1 MRMEARMARNPRYSQ
16 RKRAV
21 NLSIPD
27 GLAEEAKA
35 YGTNMSAVLERALEE
50 EHREKRREA
59 WRAKNKKALDTW
71 NRWVEENGLP
81 FEDLRPW

>member
-1 MRMEARMARNPRYSQ
+1 MPKSRY

-21 NLSIPD
+21 NVSIPAE
-27 GLAEEAKA
+27 LAEEAKA
-35 YGTNMSAVLERALEE
+35 FGTNMSAVLERALNE

-59 WRAKNKKALDTW
+59 WRAENRKALDAW

>member
-1 MRMEARMARNPRYSQ
+1 MRMETRMARNTRYSQ

-21 NLSIPD
+21 NLAIPD

-35 YGTNMSAVLERALEE
+35 YGTNMSAVLERALEN
-50 EHREKRREA
+50 EHREKRREV
-59 WRAKNKKALDTW
+59 WRAKNEKALDAW

>member
-1 MRMEARMARNPRYSQ
+1 MTKTVRYSQ
-16 RKRAV
+16 RKRSV
-21 NLSIPD
+21 NLSIPA

-35 YGTNMSAVLERALEE
+35 YGTNMSAVLERALED

-59 WRAKNKKALDTW
+59 WRTKNKKALDAW
-71 NRWVEENGLP
+71 NRWVDENGLP